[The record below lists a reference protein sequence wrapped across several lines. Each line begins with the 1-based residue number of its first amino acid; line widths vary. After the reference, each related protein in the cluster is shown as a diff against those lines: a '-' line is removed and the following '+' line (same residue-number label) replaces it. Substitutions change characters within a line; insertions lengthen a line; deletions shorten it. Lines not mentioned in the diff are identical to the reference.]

1 MTTITEPGIFH
12 GMPETT
18 YRDPATIAATLGRAL
33 SPSSAKT
40 ILTNPERYAWERD
53 HGRAPKTA
61 YDEGSLIHA
70 LVLRSHDN
78 RIRVVDA
85 TDWRTKQSQAA
96 RDDAHTA
103 GFIPVHRGQ
112 LRDAARVAGAVRR
125 HPLAGAIFR
134 TGEPEVSMVWVDE
147 ETGVTCRGR
156 VDWLTAHPAIVD
168 LKTTTAGGADL
179 GPLGRS
185 AAALDYPLAAAAYV
199 DGYRT
204 LTGVTPAFLTVAVEK
219 TAPHIVTV
227 ARYRP
232 EDLAT
237 GLDRWR
243 AALAEFARRESSGEW
258 VDPPTIRTIPVPGWY
273 GHTIPPEED
282 PAE

>member
-18 YRDPATIAATLGRAL
+18 YRNPATIAATLGRAL

-112 LRDAARVAGAVRR
+112 LRDAARVAGTAVGPADSGPGGLRGR
-125 HPLAGAIFR
+125 LASAWR
-134 TGEPEVSMVWVDE
+134 DVRWVRPDNPETDAAAGPTPDE
-147 ETGVTCRGR
+147 EAR
-156 VDWLTAHPAIVD
+156 DDAEPA
-168 LKTTTAGGADL
+168 G
-179 GPLGRS
+179 
-185 AAALDYPLAAAAYV
+185 
-199 DGYRT
+199 
-204 LTGVTPAFLTVAVEK
+204 
-219 TAPHIVTV
+219 
-227 ARYRP
+227 
-232 EDLAT
+232 
-237 GLDRWR
+237 
-243 AALAEFARRESSGEW
+243 
-258 VDPPTIRTIPVPGWY
+258 
-273 GHTIPPEED
+273 
-282 PAE
+282 